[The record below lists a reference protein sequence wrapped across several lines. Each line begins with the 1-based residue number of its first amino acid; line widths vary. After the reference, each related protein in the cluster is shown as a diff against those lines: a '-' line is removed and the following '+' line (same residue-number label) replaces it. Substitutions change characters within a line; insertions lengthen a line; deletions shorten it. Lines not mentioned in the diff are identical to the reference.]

1 MADCELSVI
10 IPCHNA
16 GRYLSQAIDSVFRQE
31 SSVRSLEVI
40 VVNDHSTDR
49 DTLDA
54 LSNWESTPGV
64 RLLHNA
70 GRPGP
75 GAARN
80 LGIDA
85 ADGNWLAFLDADDVW
100 LPDGLEARWQVVQHT
115 PDAEWIGADLKL
127 WYEDDTPA
135 ADGYFKTGEISAQL
149 LSEAYRTDKAMRI
162 RKPVNEF
169 LRSALAWPGTVMVK
183 RDLIRHLGGFDP
195 SLLRAEDVHMWIRL
209 ARVTDFFFVPRIVA
223 LYRQHAAS
231 LSHRNEPPERW
242 SIAAYRRLLRD
253 PNFHPYRAQQR
264 LKLALCYQYDAY
276 YHRERREMWRAAWG
290 SARALAYTPSCPASW
305 KNLVASLAR
314 RR

>member
-16 GRYLSQAIDSVFRQE
+16 GRYLSQAIDSVLRQE

-54 LSNWESTPGV
+54 LSSWERTPGV

-85 ADGNWLAFLDADDVW
+85 AEGNWLAFLDADDVW
-100 LPDGLEARWQVVQHT
+100 LPDGLEARWQIVQQE

-127 WYEDDTPA
+127 WHEDGTLA
-135 ADGYFKTGEISAQL
+135 ADGYFKTGEISGQL
-149 LSEAYRTDKAMRI
+149 LSDAYRTDKAIRI

-169 LRSALAWPGTVMVK
+169 LCSALAWTGTVMVK
-183 RDLIRHLGGFDP
+183 RDLVRHLGGFDP
-195 SLLRAEDVHMWIRL
+195 SLIRAEDVHLWIRL
-209 ARVTDFFFVPRIVA
+209 ARVSDFFFVPRIVA

-231 LSHRNEPPERW
+231 LSRRDESPMRW
-242 SIAAYRRLLRD
+242 SIAAYRSLLRD
-253 PNFHPYRAQQR
+253 PNFQSYRAQQR
-264 LKLALCYQYDAY
+264 LKLALCHQTDAY
-276 YHRERREMWRAAWG
+276 YHRERGEMWHAACA
-290 SARALAYTPSCPASW
+290 SARALTYTPSCPASW

>member
-16 GRYLSQAIDSVFRQE
+16 GRYLSQAIDSVLRQE
-31 SSVRSLEVI
+31 SSVRSSEVI

-54 LSNWESTPGV
+54 LSRWERTPGV
-64 RLLHNA
+64 RVFHNA

-85 ADGNWLAFLDADDVW
+85 AEGRWVAFLDADDVW
-100 LPDGLEARWQVVQHT
+100 LPGGLEARWQVVQSE
-115 PDAEWIGADLKL
+115 PDAEWIGADLRL
-127 WYEDDTPA
+127 WHEDGTLA
-135 ADGYFKTGEISAQL
+135 GDGYFQAGDLSGQL
-149 LSEAYRTDKAMRI
+149 LSEAYRTGGVFRMR
-162 RKPVNEF
+162 RPVKEF
-169 LRSALAWPGTVMVK
+169 LRSALAWTGTVMVK

-195 SLLRAEDVHMWIRL
+195 NLQQAQDLHMWIRL
-209 ARVTDFFFVPRIVA
+209 SLVSDFFFVPRIVA

-231 LSHRNEPPERW
+231 LTHRGESPERW

-253 PNFHPYRAQQR
+253 PNFRPYRALQR
-264 LKLALCYQYDAY
+264 VKLALCYQADAY
-276 YHRERREMWRAAWG
+276 YHRERGEMWHAARAA
-290 SARALAYTPSCPASW
+290 ALALNYTPLSLANW
-305 KNLVASLAR
+305 KNLVASLVR
-314 RR
+314 KR